1 MKKNSFSGLS
11 RRERQIMEI
20 IYKNGEAAASEIRK
34 SIVDPPSYSAV
45 RALLKILENKGHLK
59 HREKGPRYIYY
70 PTLPPD
76 KAKSSALKHLMKTFF
91 DDSMENVVAA
101 LLDITGSDL
110 TEEDYERLYKLIEKA
125 KKEGK

>member
-11 RRERQIMEI
+11 RRERQIMDI
-20 IYKNGEAAASEIRK
+20 IYKNGKATASEIRK

-45 RALLKILENKGHLK
+45 RALLKILEKKGHLK

-101 LLDITGSDL
+101 LLDISSSEMTDK
-110 TEEDYERLYKLIEKA
+110 DYERISRLIEKA